1 MRRNRSSGAGGQ
13 EGFTLIESMIAI
25 LVLTIGVVGVAIVFV
40 KGFSLM
46 GNSQDDL
53 IARVKAQEAIESVF
67 AGRDD
72 QSLTWNQILNVKG
85 ATGSDGGI
93 FIDGPCPLNDPG
105 TDGIVNTTDDCPT
118 GNSEYVVLPGKDGIF
133 GTADDQQIPLTK
145 FTREI
150 KIRPVGTN
158 TNLRS
163 ITVTITY
170 NSNGLQR
177 TYTITTYISPF
188 V

>member
-1 MRRNRSSGAGGQ
+1 MRGDRANRREGQ
-13 EGFTLIESMIAI
+13 RGFTLIEAMIAI
-25 LVLTIGVVGVAIVFV
+25 VVLTIGVVGVALVFV
-40 KGFSLM
+40 RGFSLM

-53 IARVKAQEAIESVF
+53 IARVKAQEAIESVY

-72 QSLTWNQILNVKG
+72 QTLTWSQILNVKG
-85 ATGSDGGI
+85 ATGADGGL
-93 FIDGPCPLNDPG
+93 FIDGPCPINDPG
-105 TDGIVNTTDDCPT
+105 LDGIVNTADDCPV
-118 GNSEYVVLPGKDGIF
+118 GNPEYIVLPGPDGQF
-133 GTADDQQIPLTK
+133 GTADDVQVPLTK
-145 FTREI
+145 FSREI
-150 KIRPVGTN
+150 KIRPVGLN

-163 ITVTITY
+163 ITVIIKY